1 MRKNRIKSFFVTGMN
16 QVKELHTVR
25 FLFDQIKHVLIVDK
39 LHVIVSDLLGLVD
52 LFFFLEGSLI
62 ELLLQLLVRKVDAKL
77 FETVVLLIR

>member
-1 MRKNRIKSFFVTGMN
+1 MTGMN